1 MAFGDILRRGFWL
14 SLVLPAGATLSFYW
28 HQPWL
33 FVACAVGILPVVDA
47 VVGPES
53 RSTVGP
59 AETSQGAVIPAM
71 FIVGWLIALTF
82 AAADARRAGLIN
94 LIGFTVGSGL
104 LSGMSMAHS
113 HELMH
118 RRDSASRNFAEL
130 AFIIAGYP
138 HYRIGHHLHHANV
151 GNPAFGSTALPGQSL
166 WSHLAKSLCATMT
179 ACIRYERRRK
189 GRMLINNLTR
199 NAIGSAVLFLAACA
213 WGGWREALFCLGYF
227 IVCVF
232 VVESIGYLQHY
243 GLNKTDNSPMNAIA
257 WDMEYW
263 ISNRMFVSN
272 GRHTD
277 HHKNQ
282 TKNYSRLMPGSATLP
297 GGYFHMLWVA
307 LVPKL
312 WFSLMDKRLAFVR
325 GADTSDDA

>member
-14 SLVLPAGATLSFYW
+14 SLILPAGATLSFCW

-33 FVACAVGILPVVDA
+33 FVVCAVGIFPFVDA
-47 VVGPES
+47 AIGPEK
-53 RSTVGP
+53 RSADEP
-59 AETSQGAVIPAM
+59 AQISQGAVIPAM
-71 FIVGWLIALTF
+71 FVVGWLIALTF
-82 AAADARRAGLIN
+82 AAAYARRAGLID

-118 RRDSASRNFAEL
+118 RRDRASRIFAEM

-151 GNPAFGSTALPGQSL
+151 GNPAFGSTAMPGQSL
-166 WSHLAKSLCATMT
+166 WSHLGKSVTATMK

-189 GRMLINNLTR
+189 GRVLINRVIR
-199 NAIGSAVLFLAACA
+199 NAMCSAVLFMAACT
-213 WGGWREALFCLGYF
+213 WGGWRGALFCLGYF
-227 IVCVF
+227 IVCLF

-243 GLNKTDNSPMNAIA
+243 GLNSAGDGPLHAIA

-263 ISNRMFVSN
+263 LSNRMFVSN

-277 HHKNQ
+277 HHINQ
-282 TKNYSRLMPGSATLP
+282 TENYGRLKPGSATLP
-297 GGYFHMLWVA
+297 GGYFHMLWMA

-312 WFSLMDKRLAFVR
+312 WFSLMDKRLALVR
-325 GADTSDDA
+325 GADSSEDV